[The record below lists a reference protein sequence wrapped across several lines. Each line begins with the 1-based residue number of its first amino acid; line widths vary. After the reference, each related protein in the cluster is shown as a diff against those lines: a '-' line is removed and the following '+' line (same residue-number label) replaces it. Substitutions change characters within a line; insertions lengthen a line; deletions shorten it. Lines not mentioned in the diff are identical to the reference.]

1 MNPAVPH
8 PGGAGG
14 HSHVKVLVA
23 GISSLVLTLG
33 VARFAYTP
41 LLPVMQDQT
50 ALNDTLGGWIATFN
64 YLGYMLGALVAA
76 SISDLRLKDGLY
88 RAGLVVAVVTTLAMA
103 WTENWILWSLLRFLA
118 GLSSAAGL
126 LIGSGLILNW
136 LIRQGHQTELGV
148 HFGGVGLGIAVSA
161 VAVELM
167 LEHLDWAEQWRMFA
181 LLGLALALPA
191 WLWLPRPDRHNL
203 TRTGE
208 LLVDNPPPKAWMR
221 LLALS
226 YFCAGVGYVISA
238 TFLVLIVER
247 QPDLQGY
254 GAWVWLVVGLAGIPA
269 CVFWDRVARRL
280 GGLKALLLA
289 YALQIVGIVLPAF
302 DVSAG
307 MVFVSAALYGGTFI
321 GIVTLMLTMVGR
333 FYPTRPA
340 KPMGR
345 LTLSYG
351 AAQVIAPALAGSA
364 AEISGSYA
372 GSLIMAA
379 LVMLAG
385 MIVLW
390 ILTGMRRHREPD
402 TQDDPQPTASP

>member
-1 MNPAVPH
+1 MH
-8 PGGAGG
+8 Q
-14 HSHVKVLVA
+14 HSSHIKVFLA

-33 VARFAYTP
+33 IARFAYTP
-41 LLPVMQDQT
+41 LLPVMQEQT
-50 ALNDTLGGWIATFN
+50 ALNDALGGWVATFN
-64 YLGYMLGALVAA
+64 YVGYMLGAFIAA
-76 SISDLRLKDGLY
+76 SISDLRLKDSLY
-88 RAGLVVAVVTTLAMA
+88 RAGLIVAVVTTLAMA

-136 LIRQGHQTELGV
+136 LIRHGHKMELGV

-167 LEHLDWAEQWRMFA
+167 LSHFNWAEQWRIFA

-191 WLWLPRPDRHNL
+191 WFWLPRPDGQGV
-203 TRTGE
+203 TKTGE
-208 LLVDNPPPKAWMR
+208 VLIDNPPSRSWMR

-247 QPDLQGY
+247 QPELQGY
-254 GAWVWLVVGLAGIPA
+254 GVWVWLVVGLTGVPA
-269 CVFWDRVARRL
+269 CVFWDRVARHL
-280 GGLKALLLA
+280 GELRALLLA
-289 YALQIVGIVLPAF
+289 YALQIVGIALPAF
-302 DVSAG
+302 DISAG
-307 MVFVSAALYGGTFI
+307 MLLLSAAMYGGTFI
-321 GIVTLMLTMVGR
+321 GIVTLMLTMVGK

-351 AAQVIAPALAGSA
+351 VAQVIAPALAGSL
-364 AEISGSYA
+364 AETSGSYA
-372 GSLIMAA
+372 GSLVMAA
-379 LVMLAG
+379 VVMLIG
-385 MIVLW
+385 MGLLW
-390 ILTGMRRHREPD
+390 MLMKMPQHHRPN
-402 TQDDPQPTASP
+402 S